1 MPRLNISPET
11 MKHMKYFAA
20 FLTLLIACGVW
31 LPDSNAEG
39 PERPGRG
46 GAKARKGDRRGPE
59 NRGARHEERRKRFA
73 KKRAR
78 LLRERIGLDEAS
90 AKKVEALFRQ
100 FGEQRKSARKSVR
113 AGRDALNKL
122 LREKSDDQAAY
133 RAAIDKLRIAHDTM
147 HRLRNTEWAALAKVL
162 TPKQQATLL
171 RALGKM
177 QKRMGRRG
185 RKGRRGK
192 RGGRD
197 GMDRRDG
204 RGGPPRGG
212 PRGRGRR
219 PRGGS
224 GGPPGGDGPPFGGS
238 DGPPGPGF
246 DGPMLDE

>member
-1 MPRLNISPET
+1 
-11 MKHMKYFAA
+11 MKYFAA

-59 NRGARHEERRKRFA
+59 NRGARHEDRRKRFA

-90 AKKVEALFRQ
+90 AKKVEALFKQ
-100 FGEQRKSARKSVR
+100 FGEQRQSARKSVR
-113 AGRDALNKL
+113 VGRDALNKL
-122 LREKSDDQAAY
+122 LRENSDDQAAY
-133 RAAIDKLRIAHDTM
+133 RAAIDKLRIAHDAM
-147 HRLRNTEWAALAKVL
+147 HSLRNTEWAALAKVL

-197 GMDRRDG
+197 RMDRRDG

-212 PRGRGRR
+212 PPGRGRR

-224 GGPPGGDGPPFGGS
+224 GGPPGADAPPFGGP
-238 DGPPGPGF
+238 DRPPGPGF
-246 DGPMLDE
+246 DRPMLDE